1 VSILPQR
8 ATLRFSIMGLSTRDE
23 VLFKSMVRLL
33 SHRLRYAWAY
43 DEGQPDLAVIGDAPP
58 RTPCTYVLHVGTH
71 ATQQPH
77 HVALPLHANTLEA
90 ALNDAGDAILT
101 LKTPATPQQAAATS
115 SLRAGTTMQL
125 VRWPPA
131 SLLSG
136 QPVRLRLATLM
147 TGRPI
152 TLAQLHE
159 RSGVELASCE
169 RFCAD
174 AQAAGILRTAA
185 AASAAPTAP
194 RPAPAHPRGLLAQ
207 IRAKLG
213 LGTHAHD

>member
-1 VSILPQR
+1 MSILPQP
-8 ATLRFSIMGLSTRDE
+8 ATLRFSVMGLSARDE
-23 VLFKSMVRLL
+23 MLFKSMVRLL

-43 DEGQPDLAVIGDAPP
+43 DEGQPDLALIGDAPP

-71 ATQQPH
+71 ATEQPH
-77 HVALPLHANTLEA
+77 HVALPLHANALEA

-101 LKTPATPQQAAATS
+101 LKTSSTPGQAVAT

-131 SLLSG
+131 SLLGG

-174 AQAAGILRTAA
+174 AQAAGILKTAA
-185 AASAAPTAP
+185 AAPAAPTAP
-194 RPAPAHPRGLLAQ
+194 RKAPAHPRGLLAQ